1 MARGSRHA
9 RKLARTFQLR
19 DWSVGLSGARQ
30 CVAQNG
36 VTRAAGS
43 GLRRGQ
49 CHGLLTVGWSY
60 SYKELD
66 MRAKPSVALYSTCP
80 PYRGGSGETYL
91 QHVRDVAR
99 WSEAGGCEGILV
111 YTDNSLFDPWLV
123 SQVVVEATRTLTP
136 LVAVQPVY
144 MHPYTVAKM
153 MATLSHLYG
162 RRIDLNMVAGGFK
175 NDLLALNDETPDGAR
190 ALPGGP
196 ARSGHPPAGDEGVG
210 LLLAQAAIGRVRPS
224 RRRGHVLDGAVP
236 ELQNVLSISRRQL
249 RPRRRGAWA
258 LSRDRL
264 LLHHS

>member
-111 YTDNSLFDPWLV
+111 YTDNSLFDPGSSHRSSWRPRAP
-123 SQVVVEATRTLTP
+123 SPRSSPCNPCICTRT
-136 LVAVQPVY
+136 QW
-144 MHPYTVAKM
+144 
-153 MATLSHLYG
+153 
-162 RRIDLNMVAGGFK
+162 
-175 NDLLALNDETPDGAR
+175 
-190 ALPGGP
+190 
-196 ARSGHPPAGDEGVG
+196 
-210 LLLAQAAIGRVRPS
+210 
-224 RRRGHVLDGAVP
+224 
-236 ELQNVLSISRRQL
+236 
-249 RPRRRGAWA
+249 PR
-258 LSRDRL
+258 
-264 LLHHS
+264 

>member
-43 GLRRGQ
+43 GSRRGQ
-49 CHGLLTVGWSY
+49 CYGLLTVGWSY

-175 NDLLALNDETPDGAR
+175 NDLLALNDETPHDAR
-190 ALPGGP
+190 YERLVEYTSIILQLLAGGRPPALPGPVPPGTQLAPFPQLASPLAPPGP
-196 ARSGHPPAGDEGVG
+196 GSGPPGAGV
-210 LLLAQAAIGRVRPS
+210 APA
-224 RRRGHVLDGAVP
+224 
-236 ELQNVLSISRRQL
+236 
-249 RPRRRGAWA
+249 
-258 LSRDRL
+258 
-264 LLHHS
+264 

>member
-43 GLRRGQ
+43 GPRRGQ

-66 MRAKPSVALYSTCP
+66 MRPKPSVALYSTCP

-91 QHVRDVAR
+91 QHVCDVAR

-175 NDLLALNDETPDGAR
+175 NDLLALNDETPHDARYERLVEYTSIILQLLAGGGAPHIPGPVPPGTQLPPLTKPHTRGFPPGTGCGLPGAGGAPGAR
-190 ALPGGP
+190 
-196 ARSGHPPAGDEGVG
+196 
-210 LLLAQAAIGRVRPS
+210 
-224 RRRGHVLDGAVP
+224 LDS
-236 ELQNVLSISRRQL
+236 L
-249 RPRRRGAWA
+249 
-258 LSRDRL
+258 
-264 LLHHS
+264 

>member
-43 GLRRGQ
+43 GSRRGQ

-66 MRAKPSVALYSTCP
+66 MRAKSSVALYSTCP

-175 NDLLALNDETPDGAR
+175 NDLLALNDETPHDAR
-190 ALPGGP
+190 YERLVEYTSIILQLLAGGGPPALPGP
-196 ARSGHPPAGDEGVG
+196 VHPGTNLTLVPK
-210 LLLAQAAIGRVRPS
+210 
-224 RRRGHVLDGAVP
+224 LDP
-236 ELQNVLSISRRQL
+236 
-249 RPRRRGAWA
+249 A
-258 LSRDRL
+258 LSPRGTAAGSSEAGLAAARGPNG
-264 LLHHS
+264 SSGKSPGA

>member
-49 CHGLLTVGWSY
+49 CHGLLTFGWSY

-175 NDLLALNDETPDGAR
+175 NDLLALNDETPHDAR
-190 ALPGGP
+190 YERLVEYTSIILQLLAGGRPVALPGPVPPGTQFALFPKLQSALSPRVPVAGSSAAGP
-196 ARSGHPPAGDEGVG
+196 APA
-210 LLLAQAAIGRVRPS
+210 
-224 RRRGHVLDGAVP
+224 AVP
-236 ELQNVLSISRRQL
+236 ER
-249 RPRRRGAWA
+249 
-258 LSRDRL
+258 
-264 LLHHS
+264 

>member
-36 VTRAAGS
+36 VTHAAGS
-43 GLRRGQ
+43 GSRRGQ
-49 CHGLLTVGWSY
+49 CHGLLTVGWLD

-66 MRAKPSVALYSTCP
+66 MRVTPSVALYSTCP
-80 PYRGGSGETYL
+80 PYRGGTGEAYL

-175 NDLLALNDETPDGAR
+175 NDLLALNDETPHDARYERLVEYTSIILQLLAGAGPGAFPGR
-190 ALPGGP
+190 VPPLTKLTPGPELDPAVSPPGTGSGPPGG
-196 ARSGHPPAGDEGVG
+196 
-210 LLLAQAAIGRVRPS
+210 I
-224 RRRGHVLDGAVP
+224 RRAH
-236 ELQNVLSISRRQL
+236 
-249 RPRRRGAWA
+249 
-258 LSRDRL
+258 
-264 LLHHS
+264 